1 MQLPINDKL
10 LLVKW
15 IRTKSFFQ
23 NLIAKLGEGKTIT
36 YYLKGKSPK
45 RLSHILWALKRR
57 LNNSLIPSNSIKM
70 D

>member
-15 IRTKSFFQ
+15 MKTKSFFQ
-23 NLIAKLGEGKTIT
+23 NLIAKLGEDKTIT
-36 YYLKGKSPK
+36 YYLKGKSSK
-45 RLSHILWALKRR
+45 RLEHILWALKRR
-57 LNNSLIPSNSIKM
+57 FNNSLIPSNPIKM